1 MRMYFAQPGPENTEA
16 TVAAAIQTTR
26 ERGIKYIVVAS
37 NEGVTAERFVDCGAQ
52 VVCVTH
58 PNGFR
63 EPGHQEMSPEKRHE
77 LQSKGVSVYTGS
89 LLFGGAERGVNR
101 RFQGAYPA
109 SIIANTLKM
118 LGQGT
123 KVAVEIAVMALDAGL
138 IPYGEDVI
146 AVAGTKRGADTAI
159 IVRPAHASYIM
170 DTWVSEII
178 CKPR

>member
-1 MRMYFAQPGPENTEA
+1 MYFAQPGPENTAA
-16 TVAAAIQTTR
+16 TVAAATQVAKEKGIQ
-26 ERGIKYIVVAS
+26 YIVVAS
-37 NEGVTAERFVDCGAQ
+37 NEGVTAEQFVGCGAK

-63 EPGHQEMSPEKRHE
+63 EPGDQEMSPEKRHE
-77 LQSKGVSVYTGS
+77 LESQGVSVYTGS

-109 SIIANTLKM
+109 SIISNTLKM

-146 AVAGTKRGADTAI
+146 AVAGTRRGADTALI
-159 IVRPAHASYIM
+159 MRPAHASFIM